1 MKRFVF
7 LFVFFAAIL
16 SFSTSAQKRKK
27 TESQDTTNK
36 VSLSFLKFRSIG
48 PSYCSGRI
56 GDFAVN
62 PSNPSE
68 YYVAVS
74 SGNVW
79 KTTNNG
85 TTWNPVF
92 DDQGSYSIGC
102 VTMSPQNHNVVWVG
116 TGENN
121 HQRALGYGDGVYK
134 SVDGGK
140 SWKNMG
146 LKESR
151 QIGDIIIDPRNED
164 VVYVAAEGS
173 AWGPG
178 GERGLYKTTDG
189 GITWTLSLEISE
201 NTGVNNVAFDPS
213 NPDVIYAT
221 SEQRRRH
228 VNTKIGGGPES
239 AFYKSTDAGKTWR
252 KISKGL
258 PSGDIGGMGLAVSP
272 VNSDIVYIIAEA
284 QGETGGFF
292 RSTDRGES
300 WKKMSDHHSSGQ
312 YYNEI
317 YCDPTDENKVFS
329 VETYTHY
336 TKDGGKTWTR
346 LGLKSRH
353 VDDHALWINP
363 DNTDNII
370 IGGDG
375 GIYETWDMGATWV
388 FKENLPVTQFY
399 RVSVDNDYPFY
410 NVYGGTQDNNSLFG
424 PSATTSYI
432 GITNDDYTVML
443 GGDGFWTAVDPSE
456 SNIVYCESQYGNIY
470 RYDRKN
476 GVKQYIRPVPRKGEM
491 SYKWNWNTPV
501 IISPHS
507 ATRLYMAANKVFRT
521 NDRGNSWDVI
531 SEDLTSQVDR
541 NTWPTM
547 GKFWPSSAVAKDV
560 SSSLFGT
567 IVSLAE
573 SPVTEGLLFAGSD
586 DGVLSTYENDQWQK
600 HTEFPGIPEY
610 SYISD
615 ICPDNFD
622 ANTLY
627 ISFDNL
633 KRDDFK
639 PYILKSTDKGAS
651 WVSIS
656 ANLPENG
663 TVHTIVQDHVNAEIL
678 FVGTEFGAFVTL
690 DGGASWNQLK
700 SGIPTIAVRDLV
712 IQKTHNDL
720 VAATFGRGFYIL
732 DDYSPLREYKTIVEK
747 ESPAFFEIP
756 EALMFNRKSGK
767 GSLGA
772 TYFRAKNPDFGAV
785 ITYYLKDVPKTKKS
799 TRVKEEKKL
808 FKDSKPIPQPTN
820 EQLREEEK
828 QIQPHLIFTIRDK
841 DGQVVRILKKKPSKG
856 VNSISWDMEYQNLV
870 YPVRLA
876 KDEYNPTNN
885 GRGGV
890 KVLPG
895 EYTVDMAMYEDGK
908 TELLAGP
915 VTIKTKK
922 LNNGTLSDEN
932 EEATIAFIR
941 EYSDLTRVIRSTYSF
956 GNELASRI
964 EHIRQ
969 ALNNTPGADPAM
981 LERAHKVAFA
991 IDDVIFAFHGEEA
1004 KASHEELPPH
1014 PLCIDE
1020 RMDAVSSAIWGATS
1034 GVNKVM
1040 TDNYTILVEE
1050 FPPLLNKLEVIYEKD
1065 IPELENYLE
1074 SINAPYT
1081 PGRVP
1086 VWTK

>member
-1 MKRFVF
+1 MKQTF
-7 LFVFFAAIL
+7 LLLLVIAFFTQGNVYAG
-16 SFSTSAQKRKK
+16 KK
-27 TESQDTTNK
+27 KDHDEKKEDK
-36 VSLSFLKFRSIG
+36 LSLSFLKFRNIG
-48 PSYCSGRI
+48 PAYCSGRI

-62 PSNPSE
+62 PDNPSE

-79 KTTNNG
+79 KTINNG

-134 SVDGGK
+134 SLDGGQ

-189 GITWTLSLEISE
+189 GKTWTLSLEISE

-213 NPDVIYAT
+213 NPNVIYAT

-239 AFYKSTDAGKTWR
+239 AFYKSTDAGATWR
-252 KISKGL
+252 KITKGL
-258 PSGDIGGMGLAVSP
+258 PSSDIGGMGLAVSP
-272 VNSDIVYIIAEA
+272 VNTDILYIIAEA
-284 QGETGGFF
+284 QGESGGFF

-300 WKKMSDHHSSGQ
+300 WEKMSDHHSSGQ

-317 YCDPTDENKVFS
+317 YCDPVDENKVFS

-336 TKDGGKTWTR
+336 TEDGGKTWKR
-346 LGLKSRH
+346 LGLNNRH
-353 VDDHALWINP
+353 VDDHALWIDP
-363 DNTDNII
+363 ENTIHLL

-375 GIYETWDMGATWV
+375 GIYETWDMGATWA

-399 RVSVDNDYPFY
+399 RVNVDDAYPFY

-424 PSATTSYI
+424 PSATTSYT

-456 SNIVYCESQYGNIY
+456 PNIVYCESQYGNIC

-476 GVKQYIRPVPRKGEM
+476 GVKQYIRPVPLKNEM

-521 NDRGNSWDVI
+521 NDRGDSWEVI
-531 SEDLTSQVDR
+531 SDDLTAQVDR

-547 GKFWPSSAVAKDV
+547 GKFWPSNAVAKDV
-560 SSSLFGT
+560 STSLFGT

-586 DGVLSTYENDQWQK
+586 DGVLSIQENNQWK
-600 HTEFPGIPEY
+600 KYSEFPGVPDY

-622 ANTLY
+622 DNTLY
-627 ISFDNL
+627 IAFDNL

-663 TVHTIVQDHVNAEIL
+663 TVHTIVQDYMNAEIL

-712 IQKTHNDL
+712 IQKSHNDL

-747 ESPAFFEIP
+747 ESPAFFQVP

-767 GSLGA
+767 GSLGE
-772 TYFRAKNPDFGAV
+772 TYFRAKNPDFGA
-785 ITYYLKDVPKTKKS
+785 IFTYYLKDVPATKKS
-799 TRVKEEKKL
+799 TRMEEEKKL

-841 DGQVVRILKKKPSKG
+841 DGQVVRILKEKPSKG
-856 VNSISWDMEYQNLV
+856 VSRISWDMEYQNPG

-876 KDEYNPTNN
+876 KNAYNPTHN

-890 KVLPG
+890 NVLPG
-895 EYTVDMAMYEDGK
+895 EYTVDMAMYEDG
-908 TELLAGP
+908 EIQVLAGP
-915 VTIKTKK
+915 VAFKTNKWY
-922 LNNGTLSDEN
+922 NGTLHDEN
-932 EEATIAFIR
+932 EKATIAFIR
-941 EYSDLTRVIRSTYSF
+941 EYSDLTRIIRGTYSF
-956 GNELASRI
+956 GDDLASRV

-981 LERAHKVAFA
+981 LLRAHNLAFA
-991 IDDVIFAFHGEEA
+991 IDDVLFAFHGESA
-1004 KASHEELPPH
+1004 KASHEEIPPH

-1020 RMDAVSSAIWGATS
+1020 RMDAVSSAIWGATT

-1040 TDNYTILVEE
+1040 TDNYAILVEE
-1050 FPPLLNKLEVIYEKD
+1050 FPPLLNKLEKIYEKD